1 MVRGMA
7 VLARDE
13 ATGEA
18 KEIINYPALAPSRGR
33 VLGAVPIWTHFPSIA
48 VT

>member
-1 MVRGMA
+1 MAGMA

-18 KEIINYPALAPSRGR
+18 KEIINYPRACPESRPSARR
-33 VLGAVPIWTHFPSIA
+33 CPDLDTFPSIA